1 MIHALITLL
10 MQGAMRIQDAVGL
23 TFRDI
28 TSLKADKDGRKKL
41 TLCAK
46 KTTAR
51 DVFLNDEAIKAV
63 KTYQADIGAKADDII
78 FEQGATPG
86 AETSRWSKQVSSFFK
101 KYGLKVTTHD
111 FRTTMIT
118 SFYNETKDLVKT

>member
-1 MIHALITLL
+1 MVHALITLL

-41 TLCAK
+41 TLRAK

-51 DVFLNDEAIKAV
+51 DVFLNDEAIQAV
-63 KTYQADIGAKADDII
+63 KTYQADIGAKADDIM

-86 AETSRWSKQVSSFFK
+86 AETARWSTYVSSFFK

>member
-1 MIHALITLL
+1 MVHALILL
-10 MQGAMRIQDAVGL
+10 LLQGAMRIQDAIGL

-41 TLCAK
+41 TLRAK

-51 DVFLNDEAIKAV
+51 DIFLNDEAIQAV
-63 KTYQADIGAKADDII
+63 KTYQADIGAKADDIM
-78 FEQGATPG
+78 FEPGATPG